1 MRSLISITL
10 ALASIALAQD
20 VIEKRKTITVSTN
33 YHEKLIIEKDAYL
46 GLVGGSFHNF
56 YSDVEVHGGLCVS
69 TDDSFVRKNNRLI
82 GNFEN
87 YFNTIIDLSK
97 DTGSNSYMW
106 EGESFNNKGNMSM
119 RGTPFAS
126 SNPQS
131 LTFSS
136 FSNSRFLQFIDT
148 GYLQF
153 GKEYGTI
160 INTDTIAAQSDQ
172 FNHIYVIPQ
181 SSMIGNG
188 CLWVGSYCIFYI
200 EDLDNISVEDQ
211 TIVLSPEPNAIVLG
225 GFTDP
230 PSRHL
235 PVTSLK
241 IRNFNSKTSIWFHEV
256 IQKSSHLKMEF

>member
-20 VIEKRKTITVSTN
+20 VIEKRKTIAVSTN

-56 YSDVEVHGGLCVS
+56 YSDVEVHGGLYVS

-97 DTGSNSYMW
+97 DTVSNSYMW

-136 FSNSRFLQFIDT
+136 FSNSGFLQFIDT

-160 INTDTIAAQSDQ
+160 INTGTIAAQSDQ

-181 SSMIGNG
+181 SN
-188 CLWVGSYCIFYI
+188 
-200 EDLDNISVEDQ
+200 LDNTSVEDQ